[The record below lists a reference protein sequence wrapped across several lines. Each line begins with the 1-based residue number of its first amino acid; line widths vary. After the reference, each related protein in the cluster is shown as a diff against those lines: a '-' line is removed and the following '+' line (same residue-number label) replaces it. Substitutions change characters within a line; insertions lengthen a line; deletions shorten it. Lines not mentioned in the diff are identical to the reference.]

1 MTSAYVPG
9 IRERK
14 KKEARNRLARAA
26 VELTSL
32 HGLETA
38 TIAAISE
45 RADVSSRTFHNYFP
59 HRDAAIMHYLEYI
72 VERDIEYL
80 QSLPKGMHPVDVMR
94 SVRENCHE
102 KLFPEQAC
110 DHFSELESLFLDIR
124 NSAQV
129 DVQKECFRLLM
140 RYAQALSQYTEGR
153 LSPFNSYM
161 FINASIATIKS
172 AQVLNYFGR
181 EESLL
186 EEFGMKVDDPQERA
200 LDILREGF
208 PNY

>member
-14 KKEARNRLARAA
+14 KKETRNRLAQAA
-26 VELTSL
+26 VELTAM
-32 HGLETA
+32 HGLESA

-59 HRDAAIMHYLEYI
+59 HRDAAIMHYLEY
-72 VERDIEYL
+72 VAERDIEYI
-80 QSLPKGMHPVDVMR
+80 QSLPPGMHPVDVLR

-102 KLFPEQAC
+102 TELSEQASQP
-110 DHFSELESLFLDIR
+110 FTELEALFLDIR

-140 RYAQALSQYTEGR
+140 RYSRALSLYTEGR
-153 LSPFNSYM
+153 LSPFNSYL
-161 FINASIATIKS
+161 FVNASIATIKS
-172 AQVLNYFGR
+172 AQVLDYFGR

-186 EEFGMKVDDPQERA
+186 EEFELNVDDPQTRA
-200 LDILREGF
+200 LDILRQGF